1 MYVSFWELIIAS
13 PNFGQF
19 IIKVCPPLAQT
30 SSYATECSICI
41 MCSILA
47 TMTQLQLSFLTHE
60 LKCQLCEIL
69 SSFLCCCGPFI
80 CVLVFASCFLSF
92 RLIRLTF
99 HFFQVRK
106 ERENLHE
113 MVEYHNE
120 TKTTVLRHNGTE
132 SVLSEIWSRELVPG
146 DVLVIPP
153 GGAQLSCDAALVSG
167 RSTLMYVRLLCI
179 VRTLHFKA
187 AN

>member
-1 MYVSFWELIIAS
+1 VLPFRS
-13 PNFGQF
+13 G
-19 IIKVCPPLAQT
+19 
-30 SSYATECSICI
+30 
-41 MCSILA
+41 
-47 TMTQLQLSFLTHE
+47 
-60 LKCQLCEIL
+60 LKK
-69 SSFLCCCGPFI
+69 
-80 CVLVFASCFLSF
+80 
-92 RLIRLTF
+92 TKF
-99 HFFQVRK
+99 HFVQVRK

-120 TKTTVLRHNGTE
+120 TKTTVLRQSGTE